1 MNMKNF
7 KSPILLLKEL
17 AKEEQTKHKVNKRK
31 EITRSKQK
39 KKSEAKMIIE
49 INFNFIIRR
58 NTT

>member
-39 KKSEAKMIIE
+39 KNQKQK
-49 INFNFIIRR
+49 
-58 NTT
+58 